1 MSASWDPRTVQ
12 ATVTLCHTAVLR
24 APGAAGLHNGTM
36 DRGAPDPALE
46 RDLAG
51 GATVVHLFRHG
62 AVAAPWHGRIYGRMD
77 VPLSEEGH
85 EQAAW
90 SAASLDGLDLATVV
104 SSGLPRAEATAR
116 LLRESRAL
124 QRQDEPA
131 LLEIDRGRWA
141 GLAPEEVE
149 ALTPGAFTAWKRS
162 GGVLAPPGG
171 ETLQVMASRVVP
183 ALEGL
188 ARRYPGRRVAVAAHM
203 WVLRIAACAGLR
215 RPLQRAA
222 SVEVGTG
229 ARLDLTW
236 TAADGLRV
244 HGAAAPEGSGLTVDG
259 LALGRS

>member
-1 MSASWDPRTVQ
+1 
-12 ATVTLCHTAVLR
+12 
-24 APGAAGLHNGTM
+24 M
-36 DRGAPDPALE
+36 DRGAPDPELA
-46 RDLAG
+46 RDLEAG
-51 GATVVHLFRHG
+51 STVIHLFRHG
-62 AVAAPWHGRIYGRMD
+62 AVASPWHGRIYGRMD

-90 SAASLDGLDLATVV
+90 SAASLDGLQLAVVV
-104 SSGLPRAEATAR
+104 SSGLPRAEETAR
-116 LLRESRAL
+116 LLREPRGLERRDDA
-124 QRQDEPA
+124 D

-188 ARRYPGRRVAVAAHM
+188 AERHPGRRVAVAAHM
-203 WVLRIAACAGLR
+203 WVLRIAACVGLR

-236 TAADGLRV
+236 TGADGLRV

-259 LALGRS
+259 RPLGQD